1 MTLIRK
7 YIKFVNFIMTNIIR
21 KISVYAREKEK
32 KNVYFFWHRYGFCL
46 FLNKMY
52 KNVIK

>member
-32 KNVYFFWHRYGFCL
+32 KMYIFFGIDMDFVYF
-46 FLNKMY
+46 
-52 KNVIK
+52 